1 MLVPVLDDLKK
12 TQSHMSELMGKKVPQ
27 RSFLLRGVVTIIYNL
42 ANPPLFAPL
51 SQVISFFRAY

>member
-12 TQSHMSELMGKKVPQ
+12 AQSRMSELMEKKVPQ

-42 ANPPLFAPL
+42 ANPPYLPPV
-51 SQVISFFRAY
+51 SQVISFLRAY